1 MNDPDK
7 KEKEIAKSKKQMKE
21 SIKNIHDQF
30 EVITFSTF
38 FILLDPILEKLCC
51 PVNLCF

>member
-38 FILLDPILEKLCC
+38 FILLAPILEKLCC